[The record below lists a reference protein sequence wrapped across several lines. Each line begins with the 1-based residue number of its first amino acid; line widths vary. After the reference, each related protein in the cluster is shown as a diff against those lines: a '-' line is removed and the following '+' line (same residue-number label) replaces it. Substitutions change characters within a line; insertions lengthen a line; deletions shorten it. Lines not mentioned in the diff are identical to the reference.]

1 MKIAVLGAGA
11 MGALFGGYL
20 SRSNQVLLVDVN
32 PALVQK
38 ISADGIHIYEPD
50 GSHAL
55 YHPTVATAV
64 SAAAEPA
71 DLVIVFVKAMFS
83 DSALETNRA
92 LIGPDTFLMT
102 LQNGSGHEE
111 TLLRYVDR
119 AHVIIGTTQH
129 NSAVRE
135 LGVVRHGG
143 SGQTHIGCLEG
154 PASRL
159 KPIADVFTAC
169 GLATDCREDVQKL
182 IWEKL
187 FTNVSAS
194 VLTAVLQ
201 VPLGF
206 IVDDSCAWELCERL
220 IREAVA
226 VANTDGM
233 DFDPEEKIAEVRAVC
248 ENSPAGVTS
257 ICADLCA
264 GRRTE
269 VDAISGSVVRAS
281 RYNGTPAPT
290 HEAMVCLI
298 HALERRPPAV
308 AGPNN

>member
-20 SRSNQVLLVDVN
+20 SQNNQVLLVDVN
-32 PALVQK
+32 QALVQK
-38 ISADGIHIYEPD
+38 IGADGVHIYEPD

-55 YHPTVATAV
+55 YHPTAVTAV
-64 SAAAEPA
+64 PAAAEPA

-83 DSALETNRA
+83 DSALEANRA

-129 NSAVRE
+129 NSAVGE
-135 LGVVRHGG
+135 LGEVHHGG

-154 PASRL
+154 PVSRL
-159 KPIADVFTAC
+159 QPIADAFTAC
-169 GLATDCREDVQKL
+169 GLAADCSENVQKL

-194 VLTAVLQ
+194 ILTAVLHA
-201 VPLGF
+201 PLGF
-206 IVDDSCAWELCERL
+206 IAEDPCAWELCERL

-226 VANTDGM
+226 VANADGM
-233 DFDPEEKIAEVRAVC
+233 GFDPEEKIAEVRAVC

-269 VDAISGSVVRAS
+269 VDTISGSVVRAS
-281 RYNGTPAPT
+281 RRNGAAAPT
-290 HEAMVCLI
+290 HETLVRLVHAMEHRL
-298 HALERRPPAV
+298 HTNAAQN
-308 AGPNN
+308 G